1 MHSLSRLF
9 YNAGF
14 RVQYEDDADFEK
26 NRLDKGLHASKTKV
40 YKGTLNTLSR
50 ARLRLKDAKEVAI
63 KTFCSNNPTIKAAI
77 PSTYAEF
84 IENCRQDISFS
95 ASEIVYEKAVYEK
108 VSHIPELE
116 NNIIKYVTY
125 VRVPLDPVQYQNYVL
140 SDPDNIY
147 KKQFETKQV
156 NDFTSLADLYMPDP
170 GQLEVG
176 RESIAKK
183 YIRPDFF
190 YLNMLVTEYTPGQSL
205 YSLIKE
211 TSKPL
216 EDDFILPI
224 LFQIVWGIQVL
235 QNHGIE
241 HNDMHEG
248 NVFIVLDTPDTMD
261 RHHTANNGDI
271 FVMPNNSPRVLF
283 FDWDF
288 ANMTSQVSQKASN
301 PYYCERHGICGV
313 LNERRDIYRA
323 MFKFIFEQ
331 RSYMPRSAKDFLD
344 AVLNGP
350 VGRQNLDYVRVRDKS
365 GQLTGIDNSYPCNV
379 KPGEPDRC
387 MPYLPDEPKQIQD
400 CATLLAHPSFRRY
413 LFGQNKSTMTVVSDY
428 FQKFKKDAYDLAEM
442 LSE

>member
-1 MHSLSRLF
+1 MYSLSRLF

-14 RVQYEDDADFEK
+14 RVQYEEDETFEK
-26 NRLDKGLHASKTKV
+26 NRLDKSSHASKTRV
-40 YKGTLNTLSR
+40 YKATLNTLGR
-50 ARLRLKDAKEVAI
+50 TRLRLKDAKTVAV
-63 KTFCSNNPTIKAAI
+63 KTFCSNNPSIKANI
-77 PSTYAEF
+77 PSIYAQF
-84 IENCRQDISFS
+84 IEDCRQDISFT

-108 VSHIPELE
+108 VSHIPELA

-125 VRVPLDPVQYQNYVL
+125 VRVPLDPVQLKNYIL

-147 KKQFETKQV
+147 KDQFNANQA
-156 NDFTSLADLYMPDP
+156 NDFTSLADLYMPEHA
-170 GQLEVG
+170 QLEVG
-176 RESIAKK
+176 KESIAKK

-205 YSLIKE
+205 YSLLKDTPTPYKE
-211 TSKPL
+211 
-216 EDDFILPI
+216 DFILPI

-271 FVMPNNSPRVLF
+271 FVMPNKSPRVLF

-288 ANMTSQVSQKASN
+288 ANMTSQVSQKASQ
-301 PYYCERHGICGV
+301 PYYCERHGICGL

-323 MFKFIFEQ
+323 LFMFIFEQ
-331 RSYMPRSAKDFLD
+331 RSSMPRSAKDFLD

-350 VGRQNLDYVRVRDKS
+350 VGKQNLDYVRVRDKN
-365 GQLTGIDNSYPCNV
+365 GKLDGVDNSYPCNV
-379 KPGEPDRC
+379 KPGQPDRC
-387 MPYLPDEPKQIQD
+387 MPYLQDEPKQIQD
-400 CATLLAHPSFRRY
+400 CATLLSHASFRRY
-413 LFGQNKSTMTVVSDY
+413 LFSQNKTTLTVVSDY
-428 FQKFKKDAYDLAEM
+428 FQKFKKNAFDLAEM
-442 LSE
+442 LSG